1 MTYLF
6 YVSELLHILPTS
18 KGGVYLRDRDA
29 ILALIFLFFIRMTS
43 FWNIVGGMGA
53 SLCIPSFVKI
63 SQLLAPEFLLLPP
76 FLAEILAPSLEYSK
90 KDLSINFRF

>member
-1 MTYLF
+1 MQ
-6 YVSELLHILPTS
+6 

-29 ILALIFLFFIRMTS
+29 IFALIFLFFIRMTS

-63 SQLLAPEFLLLPP
+63 RQLLPPEFLLLPP
-76 FLAEILAPSLEYSK
+76 F
-90 KDLSINFRF
+90 FG